1 MLQQIETKLREVA
14 DLVFYGSADDV
25 ANNALWNY
33 IVFWRDRTA
42 RNQGNTGFT
51 DYYSV
56 AIVHE
61 NWVPDEMI
69 EVVISKLETLQGV
82 RLANSDIGFNY
93 TFKPSTNAVVEIATL
108 TFSRTRKRV
117 L

>member
-1 MLQQIETKLREVA
+1 MLEQFEAKLREVA

-25 ANNALWNY
+25 GNAALWNY
-33 IVFWRDRTA
+33 IVFFRDRTA
-42 RNQGNTGFT
+42 RNQNNTGFT
-51 DYYSV
+51 DYFTV

-69 EVVISKLETLQGV
+69 ESVITKLEALPSV

-108 TFSRTRKRV
+108 TFSRARKRV
-117 L
+117 

>member
-14 DLVFYGSADDV
+14 DLVFYGSADDIAGNV
-25 ANNALWNY
+25 LWKY
-33 IVFWRDRTA
+33 IVFWRDRAT
-42 RNQGNTGFT
+42 RTSTNNSFT

-56 AIVHE
+56 SIVHE

-69 EVVISKLETLQGV
+69 SDVIEKLESLPGV

-93 TFKPSTNAVVEIATL
+93 TFKPNTSAVIEIATL
-108 TFSRTRKRV
+108 TFSRARKRV
-117 L
+117 Q